1 VIVGK
6 SERRPGVRPGQDEKQ
21 RRVPIMVFERSL
33 TRRELLRGAAAA
45 GAGLSAASVLAA
57 CGDDSGGGA
66 QTTTGAS
73 PTVAGDVKRGG
84 RLRIGHV
91 GGGKAETFDPA
102 RGSTFIDA
110 SRYLNVYD
118 LLVRVD
124 PELNLTPGLAVE
136 WEPNADSTAWQFKL
150 RPDVTW
156 HDGKPFTAEDVI
168 YTLRSWDDTKH
179 VAHAASTN
187 IRLDEL
193 KAVDDLT
200 LDIPLKGPNARLPD
214 SFTQQNNVVIQDG
227 ATDFTKPVG
236 TGPFRVQ
243 SFTVGERSL
252 AVRNENYW
260 EEGKPYVDEW
270 EDISISDNAA
280 RMNALLSG
288 EIDMMSQVEPTQAK
302 FHLDSGQVQIIQAPS
317 PTAIQVFYM
326 AVDIPPFDDPLVRQA
341 FRLIPDRQGLI
352 DRALLGFA
360 KPANDLPGRGL
371 WNFAE
376 DLPPRE
382 QDIEQAK
389 ALLAEAG
396 KENLEVTLHTSEI
409 VPGFVEA
416 ATLFA
421 EMAKEAGVKVNVKKE
436 DPNAYFDTSKIY
448 TKLDFGQSFWTYS
461 ALALWY
467 EQALLSEAIWNETH
481 WRDPEYDKLVRQAQ
495 GATDEAT
502 ALDLWHQVQQIQYEE
517 GGYIVWAHLDILD
530 AVANNVK
537 GVVPSAWFNLGGWNY
552 RDVWLDA

>member
-1 VIVGK
+1 MRGEDEGR
-6 SERRPGVRPGQDEKQ
+6 SPEPPGQDDRKTPL
-21 RRVPIMVFERSL
+21 PIVLFERPW
-33 TRRELLRGAAAA
+33 TRRELIRGAAAA
-45 GAGLSAASVLAA
+45 GIGLSAAGVLAA
-57 CGDDSGGGA
+57 CGGDDDGSAAPTSGE
-66 QTTTGAS
+66 TTADGNI
-73 PTVAGDVKRGG
+73 KRGG
-84 RLRIGHV
+84 RLRVGHV
-91 GGGKAETFDPA
+91 GGGKGETFDPA

-110 SRYLNVYD
+110 SRYLNTYD

-124 PELNLTPGLAVE
+124 PELNLTPGLATG
-136 WEPNADSTAWQFKL
+136 WEPSADSTVWQFKL
-150 RPDVTW
+150 RPDVVW
-156 HDGKPFTAEDVI
+156 HDGKPFTAQDVI
-168 YTLRSWDDTKH
+168 YTIRSWGDKKH

-200 LDIPLKGPNARLPD
+200 LQIPLKGPSARLAD

-227 ATDFTKPVG
+227 TTDFTNPIG
-236 TGPFRVQ
+236 TGPFKIQ

-252 AVRNENYW
+252 GVRNPDYW

-280 RMNALLSG
+280 RLNALLAG
-288 EIDMMSQVEPTQAK
+288 EIDMMSQIEPTQAK
-302 FHLDSGQVQIIQAPS
+302 ANLESGQIQILRAPS

-326 AVDIPPFDDPLVRQA
+326 AVDLPPFDDPLVRQA
-341 FRLIPDRQGLI
+341 FRLIPNRQELI

-360 KPANDLPGRGL
+360 TPANDLPGKGL

-376 DLPPRE
+376 DLPPRD

-389 ALLAEAG
+389 SLLAQAG
-396 KENLEVTLHTSEI
+396 KEGLEVTLHTSSI

-436 DPNAYFDTSKIY
+436 DPNAYFDTAQIY

-461 ALALWY
+461 ALGLWY
-467 EQALLSEAIWNETH
+467 EQALLSDAIWNETH
-481 WRDPEYDKLVRQAQ
+481 WRDPEFDKLVRQAQ
-495 GATDEAT
+495 GATDEQT
-502 ALDLWHQVQQIQYEE
+502 ALDLWHQVQKIQYDE
-517 GGYIVWAHLDILD
+517 GGYTVWANLELLD
-530 AVANNVK
+530 AVAKHVK

-552 RDVWLDA
+552 RDVWLDV

>member
-1 VIVGK
+1 MGEND
-6 SERRPGVRPGQDEKQ
+6 SRPGVRPGQDEKQ

-33 TRRELLRGAAAA
+33 TRRELLRGTAAV
-45 GAGLSAASVLAA
+45 GVGLSAASVLAA
-57 CGDDSGGGA
+57 CGGDDSGGGA

-84 RLRIGHV
+84 RLRVGHV

-102 RGSTFIDA
+102 TGSTFIDA

-124 PELNLTPGLAVE
+124 PELNLVPGLAVE
-136 WEPNADSTAWQFKL
+136 WEANADSTAWQFKL
-150 RPDVTW
+150 RPDVVW

-168 YTLRSWDDTKH
+168 YTLRSWGAEKH

-200 LDIPLKGPNARLPD
+200 LEIPLRGASARLAD

-236 TGPFRVQ
+236 TGPFKVQ
-243 SFTVGERSL
+243 SFAVGERSL

-280 RMNALLSG
+280 RLNALLSG

-302 FHLDSGQVQIIQAPS
+302 AHLDSGQIQVIRAPS

-326 AVDIPPFDDPLVRQA
+326 AVDIAPFDDARVRQA

-360 KPANDLPGRGL
+360 RPANDLPGKGL

-396 KENLEVTLHTSEI
+396 KENLEVTLHTSAI

-421 EMAKEAGVKVNVKKE
+421 EMAKEAGVRVNVKKE
-436 DPNAYFDTSKIY
+436 DPNAYFDTSKLY

-461 ALALWY
+461 ALGLWY
-467 EQALLSEAIWNETH
+467 EQALLSDAIWNETH
-481 WRDPEYDKLVRQAQ
+481 WRDPEYDNLIRQAQ

-502 ALDLWHQVQQIQYEE
+502 ALDLWRQVQQVQYEE
-517 GGYIVWAHLDILD
+517 GGYIVWAYLDILD

>member
-1 VIVGK
+1 MRAEDEGQSPEPT
-6 SERRPGVRPGQDEKQ
+6 SEEGTKTPLR
-21 RRVPIMVFERSL
+21 IMVFERSH
-33 TRRELLRGAAAA
+33 TRRELLRTAAAA
-45 GAGLSAASVLAA
+45 GLGVSAAGVLAA
-57 CGDDSGGGA
+57 CGGDDEGTGA
-66 QTTTGAS
+66 QTGGETTA
-73 PTVAGDVKRGG
+73 AGEIKRGG
-84 RLRIGHV
+84 RLRVGHV
-91 GGGKAETFDPA
+91 GGGKGETFDPG

-110 SRYLNVYD
+110 SRYLNIYD

-124 PELNLTPGLAVE
+124 GELELAPGLATE
-136 WEPNADSTAWQFKL
+136 WEPNADSTVWQFKL
-150 RPDVTW
+150 RPDVLW
-156 HDGKPFTAEDVI
+156 HDGKPFTAQDVI
-168 YTLRSWDDTKH
+168 YTIQSWADKKH
-179 VAHAASTN
+179 VARAASTN
-187 IRLDEL
+187 ILLDEMN
-193 KAVDDLT
+193 AVDDLT
-200 LDIPLKGPNARLPD
+200 LEIPLKGPNARLAD

-227 ATDFTKPVG
+227 TTDFTNPIG
-236 TGPFRVQ
+236 TGPFRLEA
-243 SFTVGERSL
+243 FTVGERSL
-252 AVRNENYW
+252 AVRNTDYW

-280 RMNALLSG
+280 RLNALLAG
-288 EIDMMSQVEPTQAK
+288 EIDMMSQIEPTQAK
-302 FHLDSGQVQIIQAPS
+302 ANLESGQIQILRAPS

-360 KPANDLPGRGL
+360 TPANDLPGKGL

-376 DLPPRE
+376 DLPTRE

-389 ALLAEAG
+389 SLLAEAG
-396 KENLEVTLHTSEI
+396 QEGLEVTLHTSSI

-421 EMAKEAGVKVNVKKE
+421 EMAKEAGVTVNVKRE
-436 DPNAYFDTSKIY
+436 DPNAYFDTSQIY

-461 ALALWY
+461 TLALWY
-467 EQALLSEAIWNETH
+467 EQALLSDAIWNETH
-481 WRDPEYDKLVRQAQ
+481 WREPEFDRLVREAQ

-502 ALDLWHQVQQIQYEE
+502 ARDLWHQVQEIQYEE
-517 GGYIVWAHLDILD
+517 GGYIVWANLELLD
-530 AVANNVK
+530 AVGNHVK